1 MAIHNPGDP
10 TDKQVSIE
18 DIFTHA
24 QAEGYIVPGFVG
36 ATHIQTSAASTWT
49 ITHNLNTEDVF
60 LFFLDSSTPANR
72 IEPDTIDPY
81 ANYVTV
87 TWAGNNVAGKC
98 VVGAPSGANVA
109 QTGTVL
115 EMTL

>member
-24 QAEGYIVPGFVG
+24 QEEGYIAPGFVG
-36 ATHIQTSAASTWT
+36 ATHTQTSAASTWT
-49 ITHNLNTEDVF
+49 ITHNLNTENVL
-60 LFFLDSSTPANR
+60 LFFLDRSTPANL
-72 IEPDTIDPY
+72 IEPDTIDRY

-87 TWAGNNVAGKC
+87 TWAGNSVAGKC
-98 VVGAPSGANVA
+98 VVGAPSGTNVA